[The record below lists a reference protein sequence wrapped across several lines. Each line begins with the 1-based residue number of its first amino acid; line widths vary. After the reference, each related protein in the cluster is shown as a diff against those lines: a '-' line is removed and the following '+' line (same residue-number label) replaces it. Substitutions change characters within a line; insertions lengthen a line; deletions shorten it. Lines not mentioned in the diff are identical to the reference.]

1 MVAQLDK
8 NLAHYAAIIKKE
20 VGIDVE
26 MMPGAGAAGGLGAG
40 LLAFTKAQ
48 LRPGIDIVVEVNQLE
63 EKIKAADF
71 VFTGEGGMDFQT
83 KFGKAPYGVSRLA
96 KKYQNRFSLVLAISA
111 KMWMSSMKKG

>member
-63 EKIKAADF
+63 EK
-71 VFTGEGGMDFQT
+71 
-83 KFGKAPYGVSRLA
+83 
-96 KKYQNRFSLVLAISA
+96 
-111 KMWMSSMKKG
+111 

>member
-1 MVAQLDK
+1 
-8 NLAHYAAIIKKE
+8 
-20 VGIDVE
+20 
-26 MMPGAGAAGGLGAG
+26 MMRGAGAAGGLGAG

-48 LRPGIDIVVEVNQLE
+48 LRRGIDIVVEVNQLE
-63 EKIKAADF
+63 EKIKAADY

-96 KKYQNRFSLVLAISA
+96 KYQNRFSLVLAISA

>member
-1 MVAQLDK
+1 MQQSSK
-8 NLAHYAAIIKKE
+8 R

-63 EKIKAADF
+63 EK
-71 VFTGEGGMDFQT
+71 
-83 KFGKAPYGVSRLA
+83 
-96 KKYQNRFSLVLAISA
+96 
-111 KMWMSSMKKG
+111 

>member
-1 MVAQLDK
+1 MSLPAKRCATEEMVAQLDK

-48 LRPGIDIVVEVNQLE
+48 LRPELIL
-63 EKIKAADF
+63 
-71 VFTGEGGMDFQT
+71 
-83 KFGKAPYGVSRLA
+83 S
-96 KKYQNRFSLVLAISA
+96 
-111 KMWMSSMKKG
+111 

>member
-1 MVAQLDK
+1 
-8 NLAHYAAIIKKE
+8 
-20 VGIDVE
+20 

-63 EKIKAADF
+63 EKIKAADY